1 MGVMAITPSTDA
13 VLTTGATAVI
23 NTTILTTPVVYIH
36 AVATAGCMARN
47 ADHQIRVSESTWHQ
61 LHRRK
66 GPGDSFNDVL
76 ERLLDEVEDEESP
89 GGGGARGRV

>member
-1 MGVMAITPSTDA
+1 MGVMAITPSADA
-13 VLTTGATAVI
+13 VLTAGVTAVI
-23 NTTILTTPVVYIH
+23 NTMILTNPTVHIH
-36 AVATAGCMARN
+36 AVATAGCMARK

>member
-1 MGVMAITPSTDA
+1 MLTAGV
-13 VLTTGATAVI
+13 TAVI
-23 NTTILTTPVVYIH
+23 NTTILTKPTVYIRTD
-36 AVATAGCMARN
+36 ATEGLMARK

-61 LHRRK
+61 LHHRK

>member
-13 VLTTGATAVI
+13 VLTTGAT
-23 NTTILTTPVVYIH
+23 ILTNPLVYIH

>member
-1 MGVMAITPSTDA
+1 MGVMAITPSTGA
-13 VLTTGATAVI
+13 VLTAGATAVI
-23 NTTILTTPVVYIH
+23 DTIILTNPVVYIRTD
-36 AVATAGCMARN
+36 ATAGCMARK

-76 ERLLDEVEDEESP
+76 ERLLDEVEDEESS
-89 GGGGARGRV
+89 GGGALGRV

>member
-1 MGVMAITPSTDA
+1 
-13 VLTTGATAVI
+13 
-23 NTTILTTPVVYIH
+23 
-36 AVATAGCMARN
+36 MARN
-47 ADHQIRVSESTWHQ
+47 ADHQIRVSESTRHQ

-76 ERLLDEVEDEESP
+76 ERLLNSVEDEESP

>member
-1 MGVMAITPSTDA
+1 
-13 VLTTGATAVI
+13 
-23 NTTILTTPVVYIH
+23 
-36 AVATAGCMARN
+36 MARK

-89 GGGGARGRV
+89 GGGGALGRV